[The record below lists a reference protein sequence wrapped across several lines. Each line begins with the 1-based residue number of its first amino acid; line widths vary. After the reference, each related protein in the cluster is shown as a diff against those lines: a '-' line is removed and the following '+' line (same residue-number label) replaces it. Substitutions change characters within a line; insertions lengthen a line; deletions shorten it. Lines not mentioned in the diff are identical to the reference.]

1 MEGTK
6 GSRFWSKRTWRFE
19 VGDLVQYF
27 KEGGWIMYLLLAASV
42 IATVVS
48 IERFLVLRKAKV
60 NVNEFLAKL
69 RKALLVNRS
78 IQDGVKVCEQY
89 KGPIASIMKAGLLK
103 HGHDKEEIEKTIENA
118 ALYEMGRLER
128 RLPILATVA
137 NVAPLLGFFGTVT
150 GMMSSFDA
158 LAKAGLSN
166 PGLVASGIKEA
177 LTTTAGGLLVA
188 IPFQIL
194 YNFFMSKVNK
204 FVRDVETSSNM
215 LIETFNDMDRK
226 GGTSA

>member
-1 MEGTK
+1 MGNFKLIE
-6 GSRFWSKRTWRFE
+6 
-19 VGDLVQYF
+19 YF
-27 KEGGWIMYLLLAASV
+27 YQGGWIMWILLFLS
-42 IATVVS
+42 ILATVVS

-78 IQDGVKVCEQY
+78 IQDGVQVCEQY

-128 RLPILATVA
+128 RLPVLATVA

-158 LAKAGLSN
+158 LAEAGLSN

-177 LTTTAGGLLVA
+177 LTTTAGGLAVA
-188 IPFQIL
+188 IPFQVL
-194 YNFFMSKVNK
+194 YNYFMSKVNK

>member
-1 MEGTK
+1 MGN
-6 GSRFWSKRTWRFE
+6 
-19 VGDLVQYF
+19 LVQYF
-27 KEGGWIMYLLLAASV
+27 QEGGPIMWALLVLSV

-48 IERFLVLRKAKV
+48 VERYLVLRKAKV
-60 NVNEFLAKL
+60 DVNQFLAKL
-69 RKALLVNRS
+69 RKALLVNNS
-78 IQDGVKVCEQY
+78 VQDGVKVCEQY

-103 HGHDKEEIEKTIENA
+103 HGHDKEEVEKTIENA

-128 RLPILATVA
+128 RLPVLATVA
-137 NVAPLLGFFGTVT
+137 NVAPLIGFFGTVV

-166 PGLVASGIKEA
+166 PGLVAAGIKVA
-177 LTTTAGGLLVA
+177 LTTTAGGLAVA

-194 YNFFMSKVNK
+194 YNYFMSKVNK

-215 LIETFNDMDRK
+215 LIETFNDMDRQSSK
-226 GGTSA
+226 SV

>member
-1 MEGTK
+1 M
-6 GSRFWSKRTWRFE
+6 
-19 VGDLVQYF
+19 GDLVQYF
-27 KEGGWIMYLLLAASV
+27 KEGGVIMYLLLTLSV

-48 IERFLVLRKAKV
+48 VERFLVLRKAKV
-60 NVNEFLAKL
+60 DVNQFLAKL
-69 RKALLVNRS
+69 RKALLVNNS
-78 IQDGVKVCEQY
+78 VQDGVKVCEQY

-103 HGHDKEEIEKTIENA
+103 HGHDKEEVEKTIENA

-128 RLPILATVA
+128 RLPVLATVA

-166 PGLVASGIKEA
+166 PGLVAAGIKEA
-177 LTTTAGGLLVA
+177 LTTTAGGLAVA

-215 LIETFNDMDRK
+215 LIETFNDMERR
-226 GGTSA
+226 GGSSV

>member
-1 MEGTK
+1 M
-6 GSRFWSKRTWRFE
+6 WAL
-19 VGDLVQYF
+19 LVLS
-27 KEGGWIMYLLLAASV
+27 I

-48 IERFLVLRKAKV
+48 VERWLVLRKAKV
-60 NVNEFLAKL
+60 DVNQFLAKL
-69 RKALLVNRS
+69 RKALLVNNS
-78 IQDGVKVCEQY
+78 VQDGVKVCEQY

-103 HGHDKEEIEKTIENA
+103 HGHDKEEVEKTIENA

-128 RLPILATVA
+128 RLPVLATVA
-137 NVAPLLGFFGTVT
+137 NVAPLIGFFGTVV

-166 PGLVASGIKEA
+166 PGLVAAGIKVA
-177 LTTTAGGLLVA
+177 LTTTAAGLAVA

-194 YNFFMSKVNK
+194 YNYFMSKVNK

-215 LIETFNDMDRK
+215 LIETFNDMDRQS
-226 GGTSA
+226 GTSL

>member
-1 MEGTK
+1 M
-6 GSRFWSKRTWRFE
+6 
-19 VGDLVQYF
+19 GDLVQYF
-27 KEGGWIMYLLLAASV
+27 QEGGIIMWLLLALSV

-48 IERFLVLRKAKV
+48 VERFLVLRKAKV
-60 NVNEFLAKL
+60 DVNQFLAKL
-69 RKALLVNRS
+69 RKALLVNNS
-78 IQDGVKVCEQY
+78 VQDGVKVCEQY

-103 HGHDKEEIEKTIENA
+103 HGHDKEEVEKTIENA

-128 RLPILATVA
+128 RLPVLATVA

-166 PGLVASGIKEA
+166 PGLVAAGIKEA
-177 LTTTAGGLLVA
+177 LTTTAGGLAVA

-194 YNFFMSKVNK
+194 YNYFMSKVNK

-215 LIETFNDMDRK
+215 LIETFNDMERQSGK
-226 GGTSA
+226 SL

>member
-1 MEGTK
+1 M
-6 GSRFWSKRTWRFE
+6 
-19 VGDLVQYF
+19 GDLVQYF
-27 KEGGWIMYLLLAASV
+27 KEGGIIMWLLLAASV

-48 IERFLVLRKAKV
+48 IERFLVLRKAKI
-60 NVNEFLAKL
+60 NVNSFLAKL

-78 IQDGVKVCEQY
+78 IQDGVKVCEEH

-103 HGHDKEEIEKTIENA
+103 HGHDKEEVEKTIENA

-166 PGLVASGIKEA
+166 PGLVAAGIKEA
-177 LTTTAGGLLVA
+177 LTTTAGGLAVA

-194 YNFFMSKVNK
+194 YNYFMSKVNK

-215 LIETFNDMDRK
+215 LIETFNEMDRK

>member
-1 MEGTK
+1 M
-6 GSRFWSKRTWRFE
+6 
-19 VGDLVQYF
+19 GDLVQYF
-27 KEGGWIMYLLLAASV
+27 KEGGIIMWLLLALSV

-48 IERFLVLRKAKV
+48 VERFLVLRKAKV
-60 NVNEFLAKL
+60 DVNQFLAKL
-69 RKALLVNRS
+69 RKALLVNNS
-78 IQDGVKVCEQY
+78 VQDGVKVCEQY

-103 HGHDKEEIEKTIENA
+103 HGHDKEEVEKTIENA

-128 RLPILATVA
+128 RLPVLATVA

-166 PGLVASGIKEA
+166 PGLVAAGIKEA
-177 LTTTAGGLLVA
+177 LTTTAGGLAVA

-194 YNFFMSKVNK
+194 YNYFMSKVNK

-215 LIETFNDMDRK
+215 LIETFNDMERQSGK
-226 GGTSA
+226 SL